1 MRVDLPQPEGPM
13 TAVTI
18 WSSTSIVMSWMA
30 NFSPYQAESDSTWS
44 FSAIAGSPRDGTEP
58 DDDARGD
65 AEPEHHADEDQGD
78 APGRLVLSHVR
89 TGGPDVDRVGER
101 LDGLVDSPKP
111 IVVPK
116 GGHAERSRFDCDPRN
131 SQEA

>member
-18 WSSTSIVMSWMA
+18 GSSTSIGMSWMA

-65 AEPEHHADEDQGD
+65 AEPEHHEAEDQGD
-78 APGRLVLSHVR
+78 ALGRLVLSDVR
-89 TGGPDVDRVGER
+89 SGGADVDRVGGR
-101 LDGLVDSPKP
+101 LDGLVDFPKP
-111 IVVPK
+111 IVGTK
-116 GGHAERSRFDCDPRN
+116 AGHGEGR
-131 SQEA
+131 